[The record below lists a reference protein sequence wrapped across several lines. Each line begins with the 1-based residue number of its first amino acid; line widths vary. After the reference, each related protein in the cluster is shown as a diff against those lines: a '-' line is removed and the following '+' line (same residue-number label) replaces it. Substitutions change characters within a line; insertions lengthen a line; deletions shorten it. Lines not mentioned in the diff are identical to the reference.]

1 MIGDIRDVRDT
12 KMETSAA
19 LKILA
24 KDPPTTLVGGGVI
37 AILISIAPPL
47 RTAFIVGLF
56 LIIAGA
62 LWKKY
67 LGD

>member
-1 MIGDIRDVRDT
+1 M
-12 KMETSAA
+12 KTSVA

-47 RTAFIVGLF
+47 RIAFIAGLF
-56 LIIAGA
+56 LIIIGA

-67 LGD
+67 IRD